1 MLDVNNFHYNRHL
14 NIIISIPVF
23 FFFKAAPRI
32 WISLDKQENSI
43 WRGPGQA
50 VPWYIR
56 NIKSE
61 NSLYANTLLQKQ
73 ELNEVIKCFSL
84 ANVTLTSSNDGY
96 YNP

>member
-1 MLDVNNFHYNRHL
+1 MLDVNNFYYNRHL
-14 NIIISIPVF
+14 NIIISIPAF
-23 FFFKAAPRI
+23 FQAAPHI
-32 WISLDKQENSI
+32 WISLDKQESSI

-50 VPWYIR
+50 VLWYIR

-73 ELNEVIKCFSL
+73 DLNEVIKCFTL
-84 ANVTLTSSNDGY
+84 ANMTLTSSNDGY